1 MKNHNQKNQEAS
13 LQVKTKVIA
22 SDPKCKNIQQR

>member
-1 MKNHNQKNQEAS
+1 MKNHNQKNQKAS

-22 SDPKCKNIQQR
+22 GDPECKNMQQR